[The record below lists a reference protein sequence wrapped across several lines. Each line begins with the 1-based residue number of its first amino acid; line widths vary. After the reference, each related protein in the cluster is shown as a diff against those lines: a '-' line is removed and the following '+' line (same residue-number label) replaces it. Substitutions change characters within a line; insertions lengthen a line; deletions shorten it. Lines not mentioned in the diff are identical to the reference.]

1 MFIRSEPER
10 EVASRTSPM
19 SVLLEAITC
28 HIFESKKKKKKA
40 AEASLDQETAAAR
53 SSFVTFSVAT
63 APIPIRAK
71 PDFRM
76 ADPTRLL
83 EQCTQVFFCT

>member
-1 MFIRSEPER
+1 
-10 EVASRTSPM
+10 M